1 MATGN
6 ASGKE
11 RSDSVV
17 GDRARSPA
25 RDTSLQVLSTATPS
39 SYQQTKS
46 KSLSGRGRP
55 PFECIALVLQGGGA
69 LGAYQAGV
77 YQALAEADLHPD
89 LVAGISIGAI
99 NSAIIA
105 GNPPEYRVQR
115 LRSFWEKISEPPLGM
130 PTVPVELKL
139 NEFMHRLV
147 NETRAMGI
155 LLFGAPNFFV
165 PRLPS
170 PVLVPYAP
178 PDSLSFYDLA
188 PVRETLAQIVDF
200 DLINNGPMRLCV
212 GTVNVRSGN
221 FLYFDTTTRKIGL
234 DHILASAA
242 LPPGFPAVEI
252 GGEYYWDGGLLSNT
266 PLDWVLESSDR
277 RDTLTFQVDLWNAKG
292 NLPRDLIEAELRG
305 KEIRYSS
312 RTRLSTDRFCKA
324 QRLRRAMREL
334 LDDLPPDLR
343 HAPRAEALAAE
354 ADDKVYNII
363 HLIYHARNYEGSSK
377 DYEFSRRTMEEH
389 WAAGYDD
396 TVRTLRNPEVLQR
409 PTHPDGVFTFD
420 VARDGRF

>member
-1 MATGN
+1 
-6 ASGKE
+6 
-11 RSDSVV
+11 
-17 GDRARSPA
+17 
-25 RDTSLQVLSTATPS
+25 
-39 SYQQTKS
+39 
-46 KSLSGRGRP
+46 
-55 PFECIALVLQGGGA
+55 LVLQGGGA
-69 LGAYQAGV
+69 LGAYQGGV
-77 YQALAEADLHPD
+77 YQALTEADLHPD

-99 NSAIIA
+99 NAAIIA
-105 GNPPEYRVQR
+105 GNPPEHRVQR
-115 LRSFWEKISEPPLGM
+115 LRSFWEQISEPPVGM
-130 PTVPVELKL
+130 PTVPVKLKL
-139 NEFMHRLV
+139 NDFTHRLL

-155 LLFGAPNFFV
+155 LMFGAPNFFV
-165 PRLPS
+165 PRWPS
-170 PVLVPYAP
+170 PALVPYAP
-178 PDSLSFYDLA
+178 PDSLSFYDPA

-212 GTVNVRSGN
+212 ATVNVRSGN
-221 FLYFDTTTRKIGL
+221 FVYFDTARRKVGL
-234 DHILASAA
+234 DCILASGA

-266 PLDWVLESSDR
+266 PLDWVLERSER

-292 NLPRDLIEAELRG
+292 NLPRDLIEAETRG

-312 RTRLSTDRFCKA
+312 RTRLSTDRFRKA
-324 QRLRRAMREL
+324 QRLRRTMREL

-343 HAPRAEALAAE
+343 HAPRAEALATE

-396 TVRTLRNPEVLQR
+396 TVRTLRHPEVLQR
-409 PTHPDGVFTFD
+409 PTDPDGVFTFD
-420 VARDGRF
+420 VARDGRL